1 MKKRLLFGALLLIS
15 AVSFAQTINN
25 AFFDKVN
32 YRGAFGATDWTAG
45 WSNFD
50 PQNTVYPATET
61 TLSGNITSKMTLGSP
76 LFGATS
82 YLSAPLLNSFFDKVD
97 YIGAFGKTDWTEGW
111 SNFNPQNTD
120 YPATTVTVSGNI
132 TTNTTWTQSQ
142 VYLLNGFVRVQS
154 GAVLT
159 IEAGTVIRGDKVS
172 TGTLII
178 EPGAQLIANGT
189 ATNPIVFTSNQGVGS
204 RNYGDWGGL
213 VLCGNATTNK
223 VNPVVEGGI
232 ATIYGGSVPAD
243 NSGSLMYVR
252 IEFPGVALT
261 TTSNSE
267 INGLTM
273 CGVGSGTTIDNVQV
287 SYSGDDSFEWFGGTV
302 NAKHLIA
309 FRGWDDDFDTDFGYT
324 GNVQFGV
331 SLRDPAAADQSSSN
345 SFESDNDGT
354 GTGATPLTAPVF
366 SNISSF
372 GPLATTTTS
381 PIHAKFASAMHL
393 RRNTSIKIYNS
404 VFAGWPKGLLI
415 DGAAAQ
421 TNADAENLVLKNVV
435 MSGCTSNFVPTTPW
449 LAADEQTWFNRA
461 GFNNSII
468 ADNASLALVDPFNL
482 TSPEFTTRVKS
493 YLLNGFVRV
502 QTGAVLTVEPGTI
515 IRGDKVSTGSL
526 VIEPGAQLIANGTV
540 TNPIVFT
547 SNQGVGSRN
556 YGDWGGLVL
565 CGNATTNKVN
575 PVVEGGIATIYGGSV
590 PADNSGSLMYVRIEF
605 PGVALTTTSNSEING
620 LTMCGVGSGTTID
633 NVQVSY
639 SGDDSFEWFGGT
651 VNAKHLIAFRG
662 WDDDFDT
669 DFGYTGNVQFG
680 VSLRDPAAADQ
691 SSSNSFE
698 SDNDGTGT
706 GATPLTAPV
715 FSNIS
720 SFGPLATTT
729 TSPIHAKFA
738 SAMHLRRNTSIKI
751 YNSVFAGWPK
761 GLLID
766 GAAAQTNADAEN
778 LVLKNVVMSGCTS
791 NFVPTTPWLAAD
803 EQAWFNR
810 AGFNNTIV
818 ANNASLALVNPFT
831 LTAPNFLPTST
842 SILNVLSNWNTNGG
856 TYTFNM
862 PIVATA
868 LVNGST
874 LSATGSILMAYK
886 NGSSVGSAFVNTAN
900 NQFALTVGSGVASDT
915 ELDLKLYDASSEML
929 YDLPTTFDFT
939 NGGSFGTS
947 GTPEVLQATASLSIP
962 VNTGYTWISFNVLP
976 EDKSITNVLNYNV
989 QNGDELFGQGVSAN
1003 YDGGWDG
1010 IDFIEKNKMYVLK
1023 TSSLSPGSITINN
1036 QRLVKNTPV
1045 TVKNGFTWIG
1055 YSLVNSAS
1063 VNAAFSGMAIND
1075 GTQLFGQGVSDSYD
1089 GGWEGLT
1096 LNPGKG
1102 YKLKTTSAQSVFNY
1116 PSKLGSAARVSSV
1129 NAEIPSEWV
1138 TPTNMLN
1145 TANAYIKVYKS
1156 GALQATA
1163 GMTVAAFKGTECR
1176 GVKTLSGTRT
1186 YFALPIVSNLSTESG
1201 FTFKLYDPANGGVV
1215 YDMNETL
1222 DNFDCVNGYGTSTS
1236 TLTLSITSTSVDN
1249 TITSKKFNVYP
1260 NPVKN
1265 VFRLTL
1271 NSELSTNAQIDLYDL
1286 QGKHIQTIYSGVVN
1300 SNNTIEVNRNMN
1312 ITNGMYL
1319 IKAII
1324 GGEQHITKV
1333 VLQ

>member
-1 MKKRLLFGALLLIS
+1 
-15 AVSFAQTINN
+15 
-25 AFFDKVN
+25 
-32 YRGAFGATDWTAG
+32 
-45 WSNFD
+45 
-50 PQNTVYPATET
+50 
-61 TLSGNITSKMTLGSP
+61 
-76 LFGATS
+76 
-82 YLSAPLLNSFFDKVD
+82 
-97 YIGAFGKTDWTEGW
+97 
-111 SNFNPQNTD
+111 
-120 YPATTVTVSGNI
+120 
-132 TTNTTWTQSQ
+132 
-142 VYLLNGFVRVQS
+142 
-154 GAVLT
+154 
-159 IEAGTVIRGDKVS
+159 
-172 TGTLII
+172 
-178 EPGAQLIANGT
+178 
-189 ATNPIVFTSNQGVGS
+189 
-204 RNYGDWGGL
+204 
-213 VLCGNATTNK
+213 
-223 VNPVVEGGI
+223 
-232 ATIYGGSVPAD
+232 
-243 NSGSLMYVR
+243 
-252 IEFPGVALT
+252 
-261 TTSNSE
+261 
-267 INGLTM
+267 
-273 CGVGSGTTIDNVQV
+273 
-287 SYSGDDSFEWFGGTV
+287 
-302 NAKHLIA
+302 
-309 FRGWDDDFDTDFGYT
+309 
-324 GNVQFGV
+324 
-331 SLRDPAAADQSSSN
+331 
-345 SFESDNDGT
+345 
-354 GTGATPLTAPVF
+354 
-366 SNISSF
+366 
-372 GPLATTTTS
+372 
-381 PIHAKFASAMHL
+381 
-393 RRNTSIKIYNS
+393 
-404 VFAGWPKGLLI
+404 
-415 DGAAAQ
+415 
-421 TNADAENLVLKNVV
+421 
-435 MSGCTSNFVPTTPW
+435 
-449 LAADEQTWFNRA
+449 
-461 GFNNSII
+461 
-468 ADNASLALVDPFNL
+468 
-482 TSPEFTTRVKS
+482 
-493 YLLNGFVRV
+493 
-502 QTGAVLTVEPGTI
+502 
-515 IRGDKVSTGSL
+515 
-526 VIEPGAQLIANGTV
+526 
-540 TNPIVFT
+540 
-547 SNQGVGSRN
+547 
-556 YGDWGGLVL
+556 
-565 CGNATTNKVN
+565 
-575 PVVEGGIATIYGGSV
+575 
-590 PADNSGSLMYVRIEF
+590 
-605 PGVALTTTSNSEING
+605 
-620 LTMCGVGSGTTID
+620 
-633 NVQVSY
+633 
-639 SGDDSFEWFGGT
+639 
-651 VNAKHLIAFRG
+651 
-662 WDDDFDT
+662 
-669 DFGYTGNVQFG
+669 
-680 VSLRDPAAADQ
+680 
-691 SSSNSFE
+691 
-698 SDNDGTGT
+698 
-706 GATPLTAPV
+706 
-715 FSNIS
+715 
-720 SFGPLATTT
+720 
-729 TSPIHAKFA
+729 
-738 SAMHLRRNTSIKI
+738 
-751 YNSVFAGWPK
+751 
-761 GLLID
+761 
-766 GAAAQTNADAEN
+766 
-778 LVLKNVVMSGCTS
+778 
-791 NFVPTTPWLAAD
+791 
-803 EQAWFNR
+803 
-810 AGFNNTIV
+810 
-818 ANNASLALVNPFT
+818 
-831 LTAPNFLPTST
+831 
-842 SILNVLSNWNTNGG
+842 
-856 TYTFNM
+856 
-862 PIVATA
+862 
-868 LVNGST
+868 
-874 LSATGSILMAYK
+874 
-886 NGSSVGSAFVNTAN
+886 
-900 NQFALTVGSGVASDT
+900 
-915 ELDLKLYDASSEML
+915 LDLKLYDASSEML